1 MVLVANTAYAQDKE
15 FKATT
20 TKPSIIQKR
29 PVVAAGDKIQP
40 KATGVVI
47 MMSERGLEVI
57 NPLAPAEMGRG
68 EKFVT
73 KNIKATTG
81 DNNSEL
87 TSEDKRPYGGIILVG
102 LEF

>member
-1 MVLVANTAYAQDKE
+1 MLNTAFAQDKE
-15 FKATT
+15 FRATT
-20 TKPSIIQKR
+20 TKQSIIQKR
-29 PVVAAGDKIQP
+29 PVAAAGEKIQI

-57 NPLAPAEMGRG
+57 NPLAPSEMGRG

-73 KNIKATTG
+73 KNIKVSTG
-81 DNNSEL
+81 DNNTEL
-87 TSEDKRPYGGIILVG
+87 TNEDKRPYGGIILVG